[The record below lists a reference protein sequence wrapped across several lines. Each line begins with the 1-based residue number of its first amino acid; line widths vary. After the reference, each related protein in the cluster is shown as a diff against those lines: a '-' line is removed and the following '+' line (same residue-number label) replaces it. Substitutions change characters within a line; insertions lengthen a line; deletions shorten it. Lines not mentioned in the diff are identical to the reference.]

1 MGATFLRREI
11 LLAGAMALL
20 PLGSAAAQQI
30 TLKVADSLP
39 VKHFS
44 IETTKFWMQKAEEY
58 SNGKLKFDHYPAEQL
73 AKARDLLDAVQNR
86 IADVAYI
93 PAQYFPDKAPLSTV
107 AGIPTPEIKVTVQQI
122 EAAYLDIGRGIL
134 FEEECKKLGIRPIR
148 FSSTPPYDLHMT
160 RKKIQKLDDF
170 KGMKIRVAGNVQ
182 ENAIKALGGIPVSI
196 TPPDMYTAM
205 QRGTVDGTVFSYN
218 SVASYKLHELVKY
231 TTTNVNLGAFVSYY
245 AINLDVWNSLPKDV
259 QTAID
264 RAAEEA
270 IPFDAAKVEK
280 QAEEYAEMFRKRGVD
295 LYPIDEAELQRWGEL
310 LQPVRQEWIDQM
322 EKRGLPGRRVMDA
335 WVEALKRAKTG

>member
-1 MGATFLRREI
+1 MGAPFLRRGI

-20 PLGSAAAQQI
+20 PLAPAAAQQI

-58 SNGKLKFDHYPAEQL
+58 SNGKLKFDHFPAEQL

-107 AGIPTPEIKVTVQQI
+107 AGIPTPEVKVTVKQI
-122 EAAYLDIGRGIL
+122 EMAYLEVGRGIL
-134 FEEECKKLGIRPIR
+134 FEEECKKLGIRPVR
-148 FSSTPPYDLHMT
+148 FSSTPPYDLHTT
-160 RKKIQKLDDF
+160 RKKIKTLDDF

-196 TPPDMYTAM
+196 TPPDMYTSM

-218 SVASYKLHELVKY
+218 SIASYKLHELVKY
-231 TTTNVNLGAFVSYY
+231 STTNVNLGAFVSYY
-245 AINLDVWNSLPKDV
+245 AINLEVWNKLPKDV
-259 QTAID
+259 QAAID

-270 IPFDAAKVEK
+270 IPFDSAKVEK
-280 QAEEYAEMFRKRGVD
+280 QSAEYAETFRKRGLD
-295 LYPIDEAELQRWGEL
+295 LYAIDDAELKRWGEL
-310 LQPVRQEWIDQM
+310 LKPVREEWIEQM
-322 EKRGLPGRRVMDA
+322 EKRGLPGRKVLDA
-335 WVEALKRAKTG
+335 WLAALQRARTS